1 MAERWGNGWGWVGM
15 RGPSLGR
22 FLRGL
27 RAEVNYIEGKRRKKR
42 ERGEKE
48 KERKQC
54 VRPGLLPPSP
64 LPSWL
69 SEKTRNKQESYRK
82 QRQWLEMKR
91 MSKAEAYSSTNN

>member
-69 SEKTRNKQESYRK
+69 ITLPLWASGYPQVKQGELDR
-82 QRQWLEMKR
+82 WV
-91 MSKAEAYSSTNN
+91 SKVSSTP